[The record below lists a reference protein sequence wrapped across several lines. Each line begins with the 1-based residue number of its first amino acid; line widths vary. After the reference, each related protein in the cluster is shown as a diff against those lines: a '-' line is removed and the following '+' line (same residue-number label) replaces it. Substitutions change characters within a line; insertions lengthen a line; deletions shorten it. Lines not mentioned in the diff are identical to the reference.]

1 MVNSGR
7 KNMREIIVDKKYD
20 GKRIDKYLKE
30 IFPRLPYGA
39 LQKAM
44 RKKDIKVGGIR
55 VKQDYTVHSGETVEV
70 YITDDIL
77 DGIQGA
83 NGSGSLNSGFTVVYE
98 DDNILIVNK
107 EQGIPVHPDKD
118 QDSGTLIDRAA
129 SYLEQKGEYSRPSLC
144 HRLDRNTGGLVI
156 LAKDPES
163 LEIILGRMKA
173 GDIRKYYKCL
183 VKGKMDKYSAELT
196 AYLQKDEHKSRV
208 FISDKNVPGS
218 SEIITRY
225 TQLDY
230 DPEKDISLLEI
241 ELITGKTHQI
251 RAHLA
256 FTGHPI
262 IGDGKYGSNSINR
275 PLGAKV
281 QALWACK
288 LVFNFKEAGKLS
300 YLKGRRFQ
308 VEPGFRL

>member
-1 MVNSGR
+1 
-7 KNMREIIVDKKYD
+7 MREIIVDQKYD

-44 RKKDIKVGGIR
+44 RKKDIKVEGIR
-55 VKQDYTVHSGETVEV
+55 IKQDYTVHAGEKVEV
-70 YITDDIL
+70 YIPDDML
-77 DGIQGA
+77 DGIQGVNA
-83 NGSGSLNSGFTVVYE
+83 SGSLNMGFTVVYE

-107 EQGIPVHPDKD
+107 EQGIPVHPDKE
-118 QDSGTLIDRAA
+118 QDSGTLIDLAA
-129 SYLEQKGEYSRPSLC
+129 SYLEQKGEYSKPSLC

-156 LAKDPES
+156 LAKDSES
-163 LEIILGRMKA
+163 LEIILDRMNA
-173 GDIRKYYKCL
+173 GEIRKYYRCL
-183 VKGKMDKYSAELT
+183 VKGKMERYSAELT

-208 FISDKNVPGS
+208 FISDRKVPGS

-225 TQLDY
+225 SQLNY
-230 DPEKDISLLEI
+230 DEERDISLLEI

-275 PLGAKV
+275 PLGAKI

-288 LVFNFKEAGKLS
+288 LVFNFREAGKLS
-300 YLKGRRFQ
+300 YLKGRKFQ
-308 VEPGFRL
+308 VEPGFKI

>member
-1 MVNSGR
+1 
-7 KNMREIIVDKKYD
+7 MREIIVDQKYD
-20 GKRIDKYLKE
+20 GKRIDRYLKE

-44 RKKDIKVGGIR
+44 RKKDIKVEGIR
-55 VKQDYTVHSGETVEV
+55 IKQDYTVHAGEKVEV
-70 YITDDIL
+70 YIPDDML
-77 DGIQGA
+77 DGIQGVNA
-83 NGSGSLNSGFTVVYE
+83 SGSLNMGFTVVYE

-107 EQGIPVHPDKD
+107 EQGIPVHPDKE
-118 QDSGTLIDRAA
+118 QDSGTLIDLAA
-129 SYLEQKGEYSRPSLC
+129 SYLEQKGEYSKPSLC

-156 LAKDPES
+156 LAKDSES
-163 LEIILGRMKA
+163 LEIILDRMNA
-173 GDIRKYYKCL
+173 GEIRKYYRCL
-183 VKGKMDKYSAELT
+183 VKGKMERYSAELT

-208 FISDKNVPGS
+208 FISDRKVPGS

-225 TQLDY
+225 SQLNY
-230 DPEKDISLLEI
+230 DEERDISLLEI

-275 PLGAKV
+275 PLGAKI

-300 YLKGRRFQ
+300 YLKGRKFQ
-308 VEPGFRL
+308 VEPGFKI

>member
-1 MVNSGR
+1 
-7 KNMREIIVDKKYD
+7 MREIIVEQKYE

-44 RKKDIKVGGIR
+44 RKKDIKVSGVR
-55 VKQDYTVHSGETVEV
+55 VKQDYTVQAGEKVEV
-70 YITDDIL
+70 YIQDDML
-77 DGIQGA
+77 DGNQGA
-83 NGSGSLNSGFTVVYE
+83 YATGSLNARFTVVYE

-107 EQGIPVHPDKD
+107 EQGIPVHPDKE
-118 QDSGTLIDRAA
+118 QDSGTLIDLAA
-129 SYLEQKGEYSRPSLC
+129 HYLEQKGEYTRPSLC

-163 LEIILGRMKA
+163 LEIILDKMKS
-173 GDIRKYYKCL
+173 GEIRKYYRCL

-208 FISDKNVPGS
+208 FISDRKVPGS

-225 TQLDY
+225 SQLNY
-230 DPEKDISLLEI
+230 DEEKDISLLEV
-241 ELITGKTHQI
+241 ELVTGRTHQI

-256 FTGHPI
+256 FTGHPVV
-262 IGDGKYGSNSINR
+262 GDGKYGSNAVNR
-275 PLGAKV
+275 PLGAKM

-288 LVFNFKEAGKLS
+288 LVFDFREAGKLS
-300 YLKGRRFQ
+300 YLRGRKFQ
-308 VEPGFRL
+308 VEPGFRMWN

>member
-1 MVNSGR
+1 
-7 KNMREIIVDKKYD
+7 MREIIVDQKYD
-20 GKRIDKYLKE
+20 GKRIDRYLKE

-44 RKKDIKVGGIR
+44 RKKDIKVEGIR
-55 VKQDYTVHSGETVEV
+55 IKQDYTVHAGEKVEV
-70 YITDDIL
+70 YIPDDML
-77 DGIQGA
+77 DGIQGVNA
-83 NGSGSLNSGFTVVYE
+83 SGSLNMGFTVVYE

-107 EQGIPVHPDKD
+107 EQGIPVHPDKE
-118 QDSGTLIDRAA
+118 QDSGTLIDLAA
-129 SYLEQKGEYSRPSLC
+129 SYLEQKGEYSKPSLC

-156 LAKDPES
+156 LAKDSES
-163 LEIILGRMKA
+163 LEIILDRMNA
-173 GDIRKYYKCL
+173 GEIRKYYRCL
-183 VKGKMDKYSAELT
+183 VKGKMERYSAELT

-208 FISDKNVPGS
+208 FISDRKVPGS

-225 TQLDY
+225 SQLNY
-230 DPEKDISLLEI
+230 DEERDISLLEI

-275 PLGAKV
+275 PLGAKI

-288 LVFNFKEAGKLS
+288 LVFNFREAGKLS
-300 YLKGRRFQ
+300 YLKGRKFQ
-308 VEPGFRL
+308 VEPGFKI